1 MATEEKQEKLE
12 ETAQESTPKVEET
25 TPPKEEKSTEKPVYK
40 FPHQVLMERIGKK
53 DADVDANTKEYISDF
68 NDFLKHV
75 KMSKASVEKK
85 GKEWALPE
93 TKKNK
98 LLRLSKSICQ
108 SLQGVIDAEEDKK
121 NAIKEAKE
129 LEDRKRKFLI
139 DKRREQSQKIKA
151 QIEADKQRLKEEQEM
166 AEKKKK
172 EEEEDTLGFWF

>member
-1 MATEEKQEKLE
+1 MATEEKPEKLE
-12 ETAQESTPKVEET
+12 ETAQESQPKTEKT
-25 TPPKEEKSTEKPVYK
+25 TPPKEEKSTGKPVYK
-40 FPHQVLMERIGKK
+40 FPHQVLMERMGKK
-53 DADVDANTKEYISDF
+53 DADVDKNTKDYLSDF

-85 GKEWALPE
+85 GKEWTLPE

-108 SLQGVIDAEEDKK
+108 SLQVVIDEEEDKK

-129 LEDRKRKFLI
+129 VEVRKKQFLI
-139 DKRREQSQKIKA
+139 QKRRESSAKIKA
-151 QIEADKQRLKEEQEM
+151 QIDADKQRLKEEQEL

-172 EEEEDTLGFWF
+172 EEEEDTIGFWF